1 MVVRETGSSKPK
13 GSSMTDLDLDTLSQ
27 AYENFACCA
36 GLDVRDYRAGIE
48 FVRYTG
54 LSLLF
59 PSNVSPTKVFKL
71 TNKAAARLIYMAGPN
86 HEIIY
91 RAYRAKRCGR
101 LKDRPVLMF
110 YRLAFATLLLYD
122 WATDR

>member
-1 MVVRETGSSKPK
+1 
-13 GSSMTDLDLDTLSQ
+13 MTDLDLDTLSQ
-27 AYENFACCA
+27 AYENFARCA
-36 GLDVRDYRAGIE
+36 GLDLRDYRAGVE

-59 PSNVSPTKVFKL
+59 PSNVSRTRIFRL
-71 TNKAAARLIYMAGPN
+71 SNKAASRLIFMAGPN

-101 LKDRPVLMF
+101 FKDRPVLLF
-110 YRLAFATLLLYD
+110 YRLVFAAFIIYD
-122 WATDR
+122 NVTDR